1 MTHLSWKSREAIT
14 PDRGFIYRDR
24 VAGEDKGTFNNIP
37 WDESQ
42 VNPRQSYILTA

>member
-1 MTHLSWKSREAIT
+1 MG
-14 PDRGFIYRDR
+14 RGFIYRDR

-42 VNPRQSYILTA
+42 VKPGAELYFNRIDAFCRKTALN